1 MDGRKSFDP
10 PIRRTA
16 NLCET
21 QSIKHMLCSVTNIG
35 EQKYLQ
41 SNCGRAKTKW
51 RLLLIKNCAIILT
64 LWLL

>member
-21 QSIKHMLCSVTNIG
+21 QSIKHMFYSVTNIG
-35 EQKYLQ
+35 EQKYLR
-41 SNCGRAKTKW
+41 SNFGRAPIKSK
-51 RLLLIKNCAIILT
+51 LLLIKNCAIIILY
-64 LWLL
+64 